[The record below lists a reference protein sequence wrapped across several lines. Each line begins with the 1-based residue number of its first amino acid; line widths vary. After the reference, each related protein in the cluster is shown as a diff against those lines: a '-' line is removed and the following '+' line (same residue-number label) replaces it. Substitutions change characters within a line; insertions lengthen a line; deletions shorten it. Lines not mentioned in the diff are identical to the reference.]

1 MDQDAP
7 KCRRVFLIRHG
18 HYERTG
24 DLGDTV
30 WGLTTLGRRQA
41 VRAGRR
47 LAKIVDSIEGRFEGI
62 YASPWPRAVQTA
74 EIAGH
79 EMDLSN
85 IRIKPYLHELI
96 PLIDRERFDLP
107 TFSEDL
113 EASPAEVRTFVEQQ
127 MAKVRRRFFRRP
139 TRSSHVLVFA
149 HGNLIRFLVA
159 QTLGLPFEAWAVMD
173 IAHASISELRVYD
186 NGFETLACYNETG
199 HLPPSMITTA

>member
-1 MDQDAP
+1 MNRDAP
-7 KCRRVFLIRHG
+7 NCRRVFLIRHG

-47 LAKIVDSIEGRFEGI
+47 LTTLVGSLSGRFEGI
-62 YASPWPRAVQTA
+62 YASPWPRATQTA

-85 IRIKPYLHELI
+85 IRIKPYLHELV
-96 PLIDRERFDLP
+96 PVVDPKRFNLP
-107 TFSEDL
+107 TFPDDL
-113 EASPAEVRTFVEQQ
+113 EATPAQVRTFVEQRVDR
-127 MAKVRRRFFRRP
+127 VRGRFFSPPSR
-139 TRSSHVLVFA
+139 TSHVLVFA

-159 QTLGLPFEAWAVMD
+159 QTLGLPFEAWAIMD
-173 IAHASISELRVYD
+173 IAHASITELRVYG
-186 NGFETLACYNETG
+186 NGFETLASYNDTG
-199 HLPPSMITTA
+199 HLPPSMVTTA